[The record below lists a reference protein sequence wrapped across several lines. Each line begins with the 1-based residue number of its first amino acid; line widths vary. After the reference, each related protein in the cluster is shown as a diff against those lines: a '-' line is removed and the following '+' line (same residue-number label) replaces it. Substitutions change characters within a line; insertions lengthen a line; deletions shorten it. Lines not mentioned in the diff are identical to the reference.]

1 MPKRTRRKSRRPRR
15 KSRKKG
21 KRSKLCNC
29 KVCGCKRTCRCR
41 SLQKGG
47 YWSFNPLNWG
57 KKKPVAEVEPG
68 PVGQEPVQLE
78 VVEPVQSAVLPN
90 EKPETVGDAVEKGQQ
105 KIADKMNQK
114 AADAQEAMAN
124 MAVDAQKQAADTVNA
139 GVAALLGEGDKK
151 EDDKLVAEP
160 GMEVVVGGR
169 RRRRKSTKKKKKRRK
184 KKTKRRRRKGSKAGV
199 MTPSHTTGGPFPIWI
214 DSPSPV
220 NKAPMPGGRRKRRRR
235 RR

>member
-47 YWSFNPLNWG
+47 YWSLNPFNWG
-57 KKKPVAEVEPG
+57 KNKSEVVVPG
-68 PVGQEPVQLE
+68 PVENNEPVQLE
-78 VVEPVQSAVLPN
+78 VVEPVQSAFLPN

-124 MAVDAQKQAADTVNA
+124 MAADAQKQAADTVNA
-139 GVAALLGEGDKK
+139 GVTALLGEGDKK
-151 EDDKLVAEP
+151 EDDKLESVP
-160 GMEVVVGGR
+160 SQDVVVGGR
-169 RRRRKSTKKKKKRRK
+169 RRRRKSTKKKKKRRRK

-220 NKAPMPGGRRKRRRR
+220 NKAPMPGGRRKRRK
-235 RR
+235 